1 MNIIS
6 ITLFEFPFN
15 LGIIKKRIDASID
28 NRNFDNG
35 LWVQTYV
42 IDCLLTGMA
51 VPGSLYFVTFE
62 RNLPVIQ
69 RTY

>member
-28 NRNFDNG
+28 HRNFDNG

-42 IDCLLTGMA
+42 IDCLLT
-51 VPGSLYFVTFE
+51 VPELLDFVTFE
-62 RNLPVIQ
+62 RNPPVIQ

>member
-15 LGIIKKRIDASID
+15 LGIIKKRIDGSID
-28 NRNFDNG
+28 HRNFDNG
-35 LWVQTYV
+35 LWAQTYV
-42 IDCLLTGMA
+42 IDCLLTGVV
-51 VPGSLYFVTFE
+51 VPGLLDFVTFE
-62 RNLPVIQ
+62 RNPPVIQ